1 MKSLVTDQTMFSW
14 NEMDICV
21 CSGRVLK
28 SYKLK
33 MHSGFTLST
42 LQPYTHLAL
51 HDILRTW

>member
-14 NEMDICV
+14 NKMDICV
-21 CSGRVLK
+21 CLSHVLK

-33 MHSGFTLST
+33 MHTGFTLST